1 MGCSLGSGSGT
12 SDQAPF
18 GIAAR
23 GSVVSALGRFSY
35 EIEDV
40 AHTARAPWSGFHEG
54 QS

>member
-1 MGCSLGSGSGT
+1 MGCSLGSGSGM
-12 SDQAPF
+12 SDQAAF

-23 GSVVSALGRFSY
+23 DSVVSALGLLSY

-40 AHTARAPWSGFHEG
+40 AHMARAPWSGFHQG